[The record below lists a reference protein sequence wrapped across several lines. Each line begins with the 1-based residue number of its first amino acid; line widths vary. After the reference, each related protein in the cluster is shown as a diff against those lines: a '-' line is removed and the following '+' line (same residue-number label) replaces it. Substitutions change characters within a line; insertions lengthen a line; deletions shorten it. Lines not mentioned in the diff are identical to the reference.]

1 MHRILAGIE
10 SMLLVSIIVLFNQYS
25 SYVKH
30 ILYFRA
36 LTCLREL
43 TIIEKSRTR
52 EYFEKR
58 KMQQPRSQTDSADNR
73 SYDELRRD
81 VELGLDTLRQSIKR
95 TKQSGPDGDQ
105 NNWAISRVRSTLE
118 KMRRSRDGDSIVTNR
133 LIAECGRLEND
144 LRNAEKSWLISHP
157 PSTTGR
163 ASSGDEDPLL
173 RDPDEERARLLRA
186 QVTLQESDRVIDDI
200 ERNVGTSVRVG
211 VNTQQALEE
220 QGETLHEIHSNV
232 TETGASAKAAA
243 RVLKKMAERAFY
255 NRLFLWFLIAVLVL
269 ANGLFLYYGF
279 IKK

>member
-1 MHRILAGIE
+1 
-10 SMLLVSIIVLFNQYS
+10 
-25 SYVKH
+25 
-30 ILYFRA
+30 
-36 LTCLREL
+36 
-43 TIIEKSRTR
+43 
-52 EYFEKR
+52 
-58 KMQQPRSQTDSADNR
+58 MQQPRAQADTGDNR

-81 VELGLDTLRQSIKR
+81 AELGLDTLRQSIKR
-95 TKQSGPDGDQ
+95 TKQNGPDDQ

-118 KMRRSRDGDSIVTNR
+118 KMRKVRDGDSIVTNR

-144 LRNAEKSWLISHP
+144 LRNAEKAWLLSHP
-157 PSTTGR
+157 PSNQRT
-163 ASSGDEDPLL
+163 SSGDEDPL

-186 QVTLQESDRVIDDI
+186 QMTLQESDRVIDDI
-200 ERNVGTSVRVG
+200 ERNVGTSVRIG
-211 VNTQQALEE
+211 VNTQQAMEE

-255 NRLFLWFLIAVLVL
+255 NRLFLWCLIAMLIL